1 MAEVLRHSA
10 SYVFILAL
18 GCFLKRVGV
27 FGKQDYKV
35 LTQVVLCITLPAAV
49 ITNFASM
56 EWRASLLMLPALG
69 FSLCCVMMLLG
80 QFLSRR
86 CDASTRALFIVNS
99 PGYNIGAF
107 ALPFVQSYLGPE
119 AVVAACLFDVGNAII
134 CTGGSYAWASSVL
147 HVGDKPLRPNQSR
160 TGMPWYRTAS
170 SDKSPLKAS
179 LNP

>member
-1 MAEVLRHSA
+1 MRYSA

-69 FSLCCVMMLLG
+69 FSLCCVMLLLG

-86 CDASTRALFIVNS
+86 SDAGTRALFMENS
-99 PGYNIGAF
+99 GEIR
-107 ALPFVQSYLGPE
+107 LPVLSGTF
-119 AVVAACLFDVGNAII
+119 LFPISLRVFSRQRYI
-134 CTGGSYAWASSVL
+134 CWRMLPVL
-147 HVGDKPLRPNQSR
+147 SHQ
-160 TGMPWYRTAS
+160 
-170 SDKSPLKAS
+170 
-179 LNP
+179 